1 MNNIKVYTAPSAE
14 MLLLVPVET
23 LAASDWGFNS
33 WNGKW
38 HQNTTFSQDTA
49 SGVGI
54 VNGGLGTSAWAEDG
68 YTLNKSS

>member
-23 LAASDWGFNS
+23 LAASEWGFGK
-33 WNGKW
+33 WNGGTW
-38 HQNTTFSQDTA
+38 HSGTFKDTA